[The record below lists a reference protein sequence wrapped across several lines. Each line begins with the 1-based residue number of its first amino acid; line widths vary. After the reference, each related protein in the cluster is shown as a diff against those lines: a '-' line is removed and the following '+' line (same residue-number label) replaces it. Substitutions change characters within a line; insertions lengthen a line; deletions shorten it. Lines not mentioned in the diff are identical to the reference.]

1 MQVPMTLQKSYPT
14 PSLSSTPSL
23 DRLLSATF
31 FFTTKWSERIQ
42 SNKAR
47 DLLRYLVCRL
57 YDQGRGNLMNAQIEL
72 AQTTLAKKLRM
83 SRQWIGELTARLEAA
98 GWIEHVS
105 PKLADG
111 TNGSTIWR
119 IGRQFKRLLVMLA
132 KSKRGKSRTKSD
144 NKSTWHFSPLRREKE
159 LLSLPAKEKD
169 PPKPEMLAKMPL
181 LKTWLERGKQL
192 LKKEGLNSE
201 ETRSVLS
208 DIR

>member
-1 MQVPMTLQKSYPT
+1 V
-14 PSLSSTPSL
+14 
-23 DRLLSATF
+23 
-31 FFTTKWSERIQ
+31 
-42 SNKAR
+42 
-47 DLLRYLVCRL
+47 
-57 YDQGRGNLMNAQIEL
+57 
-72 AQTTLAKKLRM
+72 
-83 SRQWIGELTARLEAA
+83 
-98 GWIEHVS
+98 WIEHVS

-144 NKSTWHFSPLRREKE
+144 DKSTWHFSPLRREKE
-159 LLSLPAKEKD
+159 LLSLLAKEKD
-169 PPKPEMLAKMPL
+169 PPKPEMWAKMPL

-208 DIR
+208 DSRWQQSEVALK